1 LYAGADDA
9 KFLALASLREH
20 LTADNCNLIR
30 VPGKGLS
37 IAAASILAGLDVLQ
51 QCDVAETAGAFENVG
66 LPALA
71 RLLTSAEAAD
81 FVSALAALNT
91 KGKAKNISAL
101 ASSRLPIVVN
111 LSYGVFTG
119 APVDLADGYIHM
131 STADQLDETLA
142 KHFAGQIDLTI
153 AEIDLTALG
162 DSVRWEIS
170 RGNQLFPHIYGVLP
184 MHAVRGTMF
193 R

>member
-1 LYAGADDA
+1 MQ
-9 KFLALASLREH
+9 
-20 LTADNCNLIR
+20 TN
-30 VPGKGLS
+30 
-37 IAAASILAGLDVLQ
+37 
-51 QCDVAETAGAFENVG
+51 VAFKIFSPEQWAT
-66 LPALA
+66 
-71 RLLTSAEAAD
+71 
-81 FVSALAALNT
+81 FV
-91 KGKAKNISAL
+91 
-101 ASSRLPIVVN
+101 RD
-111 LSYGVFTG
+111 GVFTG